1 MLKIQKLLKKLISFT
16 ESKSQAYNNFKS
28 FADVTAWFCNFV
40 NFVFVP
46 VISKMGLNAKY
57 LKFVFSN

>member
-28 FADVTAWFCNFV
+28 FADVTA
-40 NFVFVP
+40 
-46 VISKMGLNAKY
+46 
-57 LKFVFSN
+57 